1 MEEAVSTRARLTSI
15 APFFIVRDVMPAI
28 AFYRDQL
35 GFELEFLGPE
45 DDPYFA
51 ILKRDSFWIM
61 IKAILP
67 EVQPVP
73 NPSRHPWARWD
84 AFVSV
89 ADPDGLADK
98 LTARGIVLH
107 QPLSDTTDQLRG
119 FEVKDVDGY
128 VLFFG
133 RPI

>member
-1 MEEAVSTRARLTSI
+1 MEAVSTRARLTFI

-51 ILKRDSFWIM
+51 ILKRDGVWIM

-89 ADPDGLADK
+89 EDPDGLADEF
-98 LTARGIVLH
+98 TARGVVLH
-107 QPLSDTTDQLRG
+107 QPLGDTTDQLRG